1 MKNFNLVK
9 KTTILSILL
18 LCLGWA
24 TFNQNGVAANQTTC
38 EECLDEYAAC
48 VQECGGPGN
57 QPCLQNCANARHQC
71 FLHCY

>member
-24 TFNQNGVAANQTTC
+24 TFSQNNVSANQSSC
-38 EECLDEYAAC
+38 DECLDEYGEC
-48 VQECGGPGN
+48 VRQCGPGN
-57 QPCLQNCANARHQC
+57 QPCLQSCATARN
-71 FLHCY
+71 HCILFCDD